1 MLMFKKFI
9 RILFLY
15 IFFLCSRNKI
25 GNGFVKDDKMLDLGM
40 GIVWLL
46 MFFFVVVVGCVL

>member
-9 RILFLY
+9 RILCLN

-25 GNGFVKDDKMLDLGM
+25 GNGFVKDDKMLDIGM
-40 GIVWLL
+40 GIVWVL
-46 MFFFVVVVGCVL
+46 MFFFVVDVGCVL